1 MVEVG
6 TYTPVGISF
15 GAVSPI
21 ALLVAITG
29 LIGSFGKAKG
39 TDVTDAR
46 WDTVNEIL
54 DKLGGVAVQG
64 G

>member
-21 ALLVAITG
+21 ALLVALTG
-29 LIGSFGKAKG
+29 LIGSFSKAKG
-39 TDVTDAR
+39 TDVSDAR
-46 WDTVNEIL
+46 WANVEEIL
-54 DKLGGVAVQG
+54 DKLGRVAVKG